1 MLTIPGGGGGGG
13 EGMRAHAER
22 FYAERLDVLSIQP
35 RAYVQCSPSKR
46 RVDFG
51 TDLVAGVEEQLVHAR
66 ATQGPSNSIPG
77 SFFEPLARSWSH
89 FVGICRQK

>member
-13 EGMRAHAER
+13 EGMRAQAER
-22 FYAERLDVLSIQP
+22 FYAGGLDVLSVQP

-51 TDLVAGVEEQLVHAR
+51 TDLIAGVEEQLVHAR
-66 ATQGPSNSIPG
+66 VHQV
-77 SFFEPLARSWSH
+77 R
-89 FVGICRQK
+89 RQLWEISDSYTFQTG